1 MNENMDMIMEYAEF
15 QTEILDLVQ
24 RKLTDEHKIAVK
36 PVKKNN
42 GIVLHGLVINN
53 NLSNISPTIYLDYYF
68 EDYKNG
74 ESVYKLAEKIVAQ
87 YKKFEIDEDFDIS
100 TFTDWEKA
108 KPSICYKLINRQK
121 NEDILKE
128 IPHIDYL
135 DLTIVFYALVSNKP
149 FESSSILIRDNHMRH
164 WGVGVDE
171 LYEIASENTPK
182 LLEYELRD
190 LASVVQELVSK
201 NANEEMMAIAE
212 GEFQDEESAMFVLTN
227 KIKLNGASTI
237 LYKKVLEN
245 FAEQLN
251 CDLYIIPSSIHEVLL
266 IPNKT
271 DLDTDYLNA
280 LVKEV
285 NAADLSPE
293 EILSDHLYYYSRKD
307 QALLAS

>member
-1 MNENMDMIMEYAEF
+1 MNEKMDMIMEYAEF

-87 YKKFEIDEDFDIS
+87 YKKFAIDKDFDIS
-100 TFTDWEKA
+100 TFADWEKA

-149 FESSSILIRDNHMRH
+149 FESSSILIRNNHMRH

-182 LLEYELRD
+182 LLEYELRN

-201 NANEEMMAIAE
+201 NADKEMMAIAE
-212 GEFQDEESAMFVLTN
+212 GAFQDEESAMFVLTN

-266 IPNKT
+266 IPNKM

-293 EILSDHLYYYSRKD
+293 EVLSDHLYYYSRKD

>member
-1 MNENMDMIMEYAEF
+1 MDMIMEYAEF

-149 FESSSILIRDNHMRH
+149 FESSSILIRNNHMSH

-182 LLEYELRD
+182 LLEYELRN

-201 NANEEMMAIAE
+201 NADEEMMAIAE

-293 EILSDHLYYYSRKD
+293 EVLSDHLYYYSRKD